1 MTTSTQNSAE
11 IQEIKAILAVLEAEE
26 KSQGNSDPIL
36 AVIIQMLTELLASL
50 GGDQTPQTPA
60 TPGNPFVPQPK
71 VNPGSGPTNSQMSN
85 AVAQLAEA
93 LAELQV
99 LLGKY
104 GQEKNTMENNNM
116 QSMVQEAQAFLKQ
129 AQDQLQKLQDQQ
141 TSHHWWDIFLKVVTA
156 IVGAVFAAIAC
167 ATGQVEL
174 AVVIIALTVAA
185 ETGAFGE
192 ATKLIS
198 QALQAMGV
206 PAKDANIIASV
217 IVIVATIVLT
227 IATCGA
233 AAPEAAADVAG
244 TVADTA
250 AQAAE
255 TAAET
260 ASETAA
266 EETTEVVAETAADQG
281 SSVGNTLKNIG
292 NSIKNGFMKVIDATF
307 GKLPASVNMSILT
320 GSQAVMQTNLAN
332 NIIAAIPNLSDK
344 QRQELEKIVGI
355 IVDILCSL
363 ASLGA
368 GFGVAAGSAATSA
381 ESAFSPAVMKGLI
394 YGGFAGQGA
403 SALGNFEIASI
414 DSKEAELELSI
425 GSNESYVSLFQN
437 MSKIIESAISSGTK
451 FDTST
456 QKAHTEELTALQ
468 ADLTKAG
475 QALANVLSA

>member
-26 KSQGNSDPIL
+26 KSQGNGDPIL

-50 GGDQTPQTPA
+50 GGDQTPQTPS

-116 QSMVQEAQAFLKQ
+116 QSMVQEAQAFIKQ
-129 AQDQLQKLQDQQ
+129 AQDQLQKLEDQQ
-141 TSHHWWDIFLKVVTA
+141 SSHHWWDIFLKVVTA

-198 QALQAMGV
+198 DVLQSMGV

-244 TVADTA
+244 TVADTVADATEA
-250 AQAAE
+250 AEEAAE
-255 TAAET
+255 TAVETAET
-260 ASETAA
+260 T
-266 EETTEVVAETAADQG
+266 AETAADQG
-281 SSVGNTLKNIG
+281 STVGNTLKNVG

-320 GSQAVMQTNLAN
+320 GSQAVIQTNLTT

-355 IVDILCSL
+355 IVDLLCSL

-414 DSKEAELELSI
+414 DAKEAELELSL
-425 GSNESYVSLFQN
+425 GSDQTYVSLFQN
-437 MSKIIESAISSGTK
+437 MSKIIESAITSGTK

-468 ADLTKAG
+468 ADLPKAG
-475 QALANVLSA
+475 QALANILSA

>member
-11 IQEIKAILAVLEAEE
+11 IQELKAILAVLEAEE
-26 KSQGNSDPIL
+26 KSQGNGDPIL

-129 AQDQLQKLQDQQ
+129 AQDQLQKIEDQQ
-141 TSHHWWDIFLKVVTA
+141 SSHHWWDIFLKVVTA

-255 TAAET
+255 TAA
-260 ASETAA
+260 ETAA

-414 DSKEAELELSI
+414 DAKEAELELSL
-425 GSNESYVSLFQN
+425 GSDESFVSLFQN
-437 MSKIIESAISSGTK
+437 MSKIVESAITSGTK

>member
-11 IQEIKAILAVLEAEE
+11 IQELKAILAVLEAEE
-26 KSQGNSDPIL
+26 KAQGNGDPIL

-50 GGDQTPQTPA
+50 GGDQTPQTPT

-129 AQDQLQKLQDQQ
+129 AQDQLQKIEDQQ
-141 TSHHWWDIFLKVVTA
+141 SSHHWWDIFLKVITA
-156 IVGAVFAAIAC
+156 IVGAVFALIAC
-167 ATGQVEL
+167 ATGQVAL

-250 AQAAE
+250 AEAAE
-255 TAAET
+255 TAA
-260 ASETAA
+260 ETAA
-266 EETTEVVAETAADQG
+266 EETTEVTAETAADQG

-292 NSIKNGFMKVIDATF
+292 NTLKNGFMKVIDATF

-344 QRQELEKIVGI
+344 QRQELEKIIGI

-414 DSKEAELELSI
+414 DAKEAELELSL
-425 GSNESYVSLFQN
+425 GSDESFVSLFQN
-437 MSKIIESAISSGTK
+437 MSKIVESAITSGTK

-468 ADLTKAG
+468 ADLAKAG